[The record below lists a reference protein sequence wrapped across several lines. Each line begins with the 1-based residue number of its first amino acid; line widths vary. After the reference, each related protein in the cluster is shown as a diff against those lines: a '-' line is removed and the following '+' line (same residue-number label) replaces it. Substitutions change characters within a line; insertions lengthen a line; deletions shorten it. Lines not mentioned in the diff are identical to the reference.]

1 MQDIAKLPCTLEK
14 PGESNGICNGF
25 GTAMCAPPFITED
38 CSVKD
43 CPNNCSFNG
52 WCSVEYP
59 VSRCNCQ
66 PGYFGEYCQNQTCLN
81 NCSYPNGVCNTTSG
95 QCVCNMVYNPYNNSR
110 NYRPW
115 GGEDC
120 SFIWPFQAA
129 PRPLRLLGL
138 VYVVSVV
145 LVTMA
150 LAAALAAPASSPVE
164 TAGGGGRLED
174 GRSTWRRPEVSESVW
189 PKDGAAVR
197 IGEHGRCSL

>member
-1 MQDIAKLPCTLEK
+1 MYVQDIAKLACTFEK

-81 NCSYPNGVCNTTSG
+81 NCSYPNGICNTTSG
-95 QCVCNMVYNPYNNSR
+95 DCMCNMVYNPYNNSR

-120 SFIWPFQAA
+120 SFIWPFQSA
-129 PRPLRLLGL
+129 PRPIRLLGIVYL
-138 VYVVSVV
+138 VVI
-145 LVTMA
+145 LFVTIV
-150 LAAALAAPASSPVE
+150 LAAALASPVQCQEASSLDVGRNFH
-164 TAGGGGRLED
+164 GGGPHLDDDHLKETLE
-174 GRSTWRRPEVSESVW
+174 SKYVNQ
-189 PKDGAAVR
+189 
-197 IGEHGRCSL
+197 